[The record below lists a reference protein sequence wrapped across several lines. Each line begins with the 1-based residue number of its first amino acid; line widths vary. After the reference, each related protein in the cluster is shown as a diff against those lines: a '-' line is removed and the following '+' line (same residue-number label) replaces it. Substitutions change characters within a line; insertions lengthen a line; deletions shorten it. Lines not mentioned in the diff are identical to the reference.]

1 MDPATEQ
8 PAKPGSHYQPSLT
21 IVLVILV
28 AFIAGAFLILRTP
41 APAKSGPSTV
51 APGPG
56 HHVTKTTVP
65 PPKSQ
70 VRVQVANGTSVSG
83 LAREYTQQLLTIG
96 WDTLPQLNGPRVSAT
111 EILFNPGYQ
120 WAARL
125 IAREIKVPF
134 SSVRALGGQTPVS
147 GAASDDVVV
156 ILGPNAPLAA
166 G

>member
-1 MDPATEQ
+1 MDPAPEQ
-8 PAKPGSHYQPSLT
+8 PTKPGSHYQPSLT
-21 IVLVILV
+21 IVVVILV
-28 AFIAGAFLILRTP
+28 AFIAGSYLILRTP
-41 APAKSGPSTV
+41 APAK
-51 APGPG
+51 PGSPTASSAPG
-56 HHVTKTTVP
+56 HHPTPTTVP

-111 EILFNPGYQ
+111 EVLFNPGYQ

-125 IAREIKVPF
+125 IAHEIKVPL

>member
-1 MDPATEQ
+1 MDPAAEQ
-8 PAKPGSHYQPSLT
+8 PTKPGSHYQPSLT
-21 IVLVILV
+21 IVLIILV
-28 AFIAGAFLILRTP
+28 AFIGGSYLILRTP
-41 APAKSGPSTV
+41 APATSGTSPSTTV
-51 APGPG
+51 PG
-56 HHVTKTTVP
+56 HHVTSTTVP
-65 PPKSQ
+65 PPKSK
-70 VRVQVANGTSVSG
+70 VRVQVANGTAVSG

-134 SSVRALGGQTPVS
+134 TSVRALGGQTPVS
-147 GAASDDVVV
+147 GVASDDVVV
-156 ILGPNAPLAA
+156 ILGPDAPLAA